1 MAHIKCY
8 LVNSRVQRVQNMY
21 GKGTSYGR
29 PKLALFS
36 SFVATKMSRCE
47 SKTLRQFS
55 SAHLEMI
62 PCFYKKSMFLYIA
75 SSVFYLIALLLATM
89 LIRWRLK
96 LEIGGKRAGRKKE
109 GGFVH

>member
-1 MAHIKCY
+1 MPRRFRICVA
-8 LVNSRVQRVQNMY
+8 
-21 GKGTSYGR
+21 KGGRGCFRPSYVR
-29 PKLALFS
+29 PKLTLFS
-36 SFVATKMSRCE
+36 RFVATKMSRCE

-55 SAHLEMI
+55 YAHLEMI
-62 PCFYKKSMFLYIA
+62 PFFYKKSMVLYIA

>member
-1 MAHIKCY
+1 MAKRGRGCF
-8 LVNSRVQRVQNMY
+8 RP
-21 GKGTSYGR
+21 SYGR
-29 PKLALFS
+29 SKLTLVS
-36 SFVATKMSRCE
+36 RFVATELRRYE
-47 SKTLRQFS
+47 SKTLRQFL